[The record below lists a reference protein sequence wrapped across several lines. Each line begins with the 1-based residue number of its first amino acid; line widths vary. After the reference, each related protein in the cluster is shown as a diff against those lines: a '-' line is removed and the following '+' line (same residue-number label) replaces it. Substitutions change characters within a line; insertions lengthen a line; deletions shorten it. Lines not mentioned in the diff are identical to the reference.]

1 LYHLNANKR
10 IATKTSVPIMPPIAD
25 KTASFVSLIPSD
37 PEVLP
42 TGFPV
47 VAELVEAECPPV
59 VLLDLEVEV
68 EVEVAVAIDAE
79 EVAEAAVVELELVAA
94 SEVLVALPSIVDDS
108 AVVDELECETVVD
121 VFEVVVPVV
130 VAGGATI
137 ANSGLYAT
145 RPTLLILALI

>member
-10 IATKTSVPIMPPIAD
+10 IATKISVPIMPPIAD

-47 VAELVEAECPPV
+47 VELVEDECPPV
-59 VLLDLEVEV
+59 VLLELEVAL

-79 EVAEAAVVELELVAA
+79 EVADAAVVELELAAA
-94 SEVLVALPSIVDDS
+94 SEVLVALPSIVDNS
-108 AVVDELECETVVD
+108 AVVDELECETVAD

-137 ANSGLYAT
+137 ANSWLYAT